1 MTRLTQLD
9 GLRGIAALIV
19 VIFHLSLIAQPFLD
33 TNSTGDAWWWLSE
46 TPLRLA
52 TDGTQAVL
60 LFFVLSGLV
69 VALPALRAGFTKFS
83 WKKYFGSRFIRLY
96 VPAWGALA
104 LAAALIFCIPRM
116 SSNVTSNY
124 WLDNTNAKHIQ
135 FLTFLQDSTL
145 MKVGNA
151 ADNVLWSL
159 RWEIIFSLLLPLFVL
174 AAVLIKR
181 SWIAFALAMAGCVAL
196 TIGDPVHANAAFYLP
211 VFMMGT
217 LMASRLDA
225 IQEWSKRRGR
235 AFWITALSASLF
247 FMVASQVFSFA
258 APASS
263 VGGGLLWSLV
273 GVGAAGVILCAI
285 GFASFEG
292 FLNRR
297 PNQFLGRISFSLYLI
312 HVPIIATLAYTLGD
326 AQWWLVGII
335 GLPLSLGAA
344 TVFHRYVEVPSQR
357 LAHRVGARVAR
368 PRVPAA
374 AAAAAAP
381 SPSPGATFPPM
392 APIEQAPHLVEYPHG
407 AMLSRYAAMR

>member
-1 MTRLTQLD
+1 MKRLTQLD

-33 TNSTGDAWWWLSE
+33 TNSTGDAWWWMSE

-83 WKKYFGSRFIRLY
+83 WKKYFGSRFLRLY
-96 VPAWGALA
+96 IPAWGALA
-104 LAAALIFCIPRM
+104 LAAILIFCIPRM

-135 FLTFLQDSTL
+135 FWTLIQDATL

-159 RWEIIFSLLLPLFVL
+159 RWEIIFSLLLPLFL
-174 AAVLIKR
+174 LSAVLIKR

-196 TIGDPVHANAAFYLP
+196 TIGDPNHANAAFYLP

-217 LMASRLDA
+217 LMAARLDA
-225 IQEWSKRRGR
+225 IQEWSKRHSRK
-235 AFWITALSASLF
+235 FWITALSASLF

-258 APASS
+258 ATASS
-263 VGGGLLWSLV
+263 VVGGLLWSLV
-273 GVGAAGVILCAI
+273 GMGAAGIILCAI

-312 HVPIIATLAYTLGD
+312 HVPIIATLAYALGD

-335 GLPLSLGAA
+335 GIPLSLGAA
-344 TVFHRYVEVPSQR
+344 TVFHRFVEVPSQR

-368 PRVPAA
+368 PRVAPAV
-374 AAAAAAP
+374 P
-381 SPSPGATFPPM
+381 VPVATFPPIE
-392 APIEQAPHLVEYPHG
+392 PIEQAPQVEYAHG
-407 AMLSRYAAMR
+407 AILLHYASMR

>member
-1 MTRLTQLD
+1 MKRLTQLD

-33 TNSTGDAWWWLSE
+33 TNSTGDAWWWVSE

-83 WKKYFGSRFIRLY
+83 WKKYFGSRFLRLY
-96 VPAWGALA
+96 IPAWGALA
-104 LAAALIFCIPRM
+104 LAAILIFCIPRM

-124 WLDNTNAKHIQ
+124 WLDDTNAKHIQ
-135 FLTFLQDSTL
+135 FWTLIQDATL

-196 TIGDPVHANAAFYLP
+196 TIGDPNHANAAFYLP

-225 IQEWSKRRGR
+225 IQEWSARRSKR
-235 AFWITALSASLF
+235 FWITALSISLF
-247 FMVASQVFSFA
+247 FMVACQVFSFA
-258 APASS
+258 APPSS
-263 VGGGLLWSLV
+263 VIGGLLWSLV
-273 GVGAAGVILCAI
+273 GLGAAGIILCAI
-285 GFASFEG
+285 GFASFSG

-297 PNQFLGRISFSLYLI
+297 PNQFLGKISFSLYLI
-312 HVPIIATLAYTLGD
+312 HVPIIATLAFTLGD

-335 GLPLSLGAA
+335 GLPLSLAAA

-357 LAHRVGARVAR
+357 LAHRVGTRMAR
-368 PRVPAA
+368 PKVAPATPVA
-374 AAAAAAP
+374 A
-381 SPSPGATFPPM
+381 FPPVE
-392 APIEQAPHLVEYPHG
+392 PIEQAPHLVEYPHG
-407 AMLSRYAAMR
+407 AMLSHYAAMR